1 MLTQKK
7 VFIFAL
13 VFFVLSAFAS
23 YSYFSVTSAGQ
34 VDQSSYKNPASDN
47 MVTSSDIAPND
58 PKTEECPLNGQL
70 YSKAQRALWDK
81 RRPLGIM
88 VQNNAEAR
96 PQSGLSSADVL
107 YEVVA
112 EGGITRFLTIFYCQ
126 NPKIV
131 GSVRSARVYYITL
144 LQGYGNYPLYA
155 HVGGA
160 NTPGPADA
168 LGEIGDL
175 GWVGYNDLNQFSVP
189 FPIFWRDPDRL
200 PGRATEHTV
209 YADTNKLWQY
219 AAEKRDL
226 TNVDEEGISWDEDF
240 AKWTFKD
247 DAKAIDR
254 GNVNFI
260 SFGFWEQFASDYN
273 IIWKYNKEANL
284 YQRENG
290 GKEHI
295 DFNTKKQLTG
305 KDIVVIFADERAAND
320 GYENGQHLLYDLQ
333 GTGDALIFQDG
344 QAIEGTWNKKKPTTN
359 MTFSD
364 ENGKEVELVRGQVW
378 VEILPTGNKVS
389 YGKTMSEI
397 TKPATDKSQKSGGSQ
412 TAE

>member
-47 MVTSSDIAPND
+47 IVTSSDIAPND

-96 PQSGLSSADVL
+96 PQSVLSSADVL

-126 NPKIV
+126 NPKVV

-160 NTPGPADA
+160 NPPGPADA

-189 FPIFWRDPDRL
+189 FPIFYRDYERL
-200 PGRATEHTV
+200 PNRATEHTM
-209 YADTNKLWQY
+209 Y
-219 AAEKRDL
+219 AATLKLYDYAKKTRKL
-226 TNVDEEGISWDEDF
+226 TNVDTKGASWDKGF
-240 AKWTFKD
+240 IPWKFKD
-247 DAKAIDR
+247 DSPTASR
-254 GNVNFI
+254 GKV
-260 SFGFWEQFASDYN
+260 A
-273 IIWKYNKEANL
+273 
-284 YQRENG
+284 
-290 GKEHI
+290 
-295 DFNTKKQLTG
+295 
-305 KDIVVIFADERAAND
+305 
-320 GYENGQHLLYDLQ
+320 
-333 GTGDALIFQDG
+333 
-344 QAIEGTWNKKKPTTN
+344 
-359 MTFSD
+359 
-364 ENGKEVELVRGQVW
+364 
-378 VEILPTGNKVS
+378 KVS
-389 YGKTMSEI
+389 F
-397 TKPATDKSQKSGGSQ
+397 
-412 TAE
+412 